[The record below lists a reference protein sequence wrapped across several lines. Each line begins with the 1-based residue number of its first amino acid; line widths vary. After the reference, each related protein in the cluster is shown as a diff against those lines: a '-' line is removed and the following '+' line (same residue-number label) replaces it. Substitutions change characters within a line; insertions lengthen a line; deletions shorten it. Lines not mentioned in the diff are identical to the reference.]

1 MSREQTMRKRST
13 PAVLR
18 STLVGIA
25 AALALSA
32 LALTFATLSAG
43 ASSSSPDYSKEAL
56 LEVFSDDRREKP
68 QPYKNVGPGYVQFRA
83 LGSDF
88 RLFFLPIMA
97 PLAGT
102 VSSNGSATFP
112 DPFEHLQTVFPS
124 RNPPAMGSPKDSSWR
139 ERLYARKM
147 RKATLKANQQ

>member
-1 MSREQTMRKRST
+1 MVGSRFRN
-13 PAVLR
+13 
-18 STLVGIA
+18 
-25 AALALSA
+25 ALSV

-43 ASSSSPDYSKEAL
+43 ASSLSPDYSKKAL
-56 LEVFSDDRREKP
+56 LEVFSDDRRARP
-68 QPYKNVGPGYVQFRA
+68 QPYNHVGPGYLQFRA

-102 VSSNGSATFP
+102 VSSNGSATIP
-112 DPFEHLQTVFPS
+112 DPFEHLQTAFPS
-124 RNPPAMGSPKDSSWR
+124 RKPPVIATSKDSSWR